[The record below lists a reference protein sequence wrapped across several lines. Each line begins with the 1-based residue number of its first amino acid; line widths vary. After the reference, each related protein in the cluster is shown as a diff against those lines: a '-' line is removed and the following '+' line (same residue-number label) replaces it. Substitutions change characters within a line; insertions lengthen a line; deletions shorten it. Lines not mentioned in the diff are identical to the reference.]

1 MTDFTVVV
9 EVEEVVTPTGFIEDK
24 TSDCLS
30 SMSVSTEPGVV
41 AAVIS
46 GLVVE
51 REDSPP
57 FSSSSP
63 SLLVARL
70 VNSVQEVK
78 TLRSAPVVAG

>member
-1 MTDFTVVV
+1 MADFTVVL
-9 EVEEVVTPTGFIEDK
+9 EVDEVVTLTGFIEDK

-57 FSSSSP
+57 

-70 VNSVQEVK
+70 VNSGREVK